1 MPCSTLRRVAGLAST
16 VCALASFVALSS
28 ACSKTIAASYPGNNV
43 INYPWRS
50 CGMLCDQ
57 AFEELQTSHDPTGH
71 DCEELVTRAEGAAGV
86 DDCAAAAAL
95 YDSAVVFILRGK
107 SAEAIARFAKAE
119 ALDPDPEYKQLQ
131 KTHEDAVQRFMPT
144 SPPQPPQPPQAP
156 QALPPAPA
164 TPVPTPAPATAPA
177 PAPAPTPGP
186 APSSMSPLASPQ

>member
-1 MPCSTLRRVAGLAST
+1 V
-16 VCALASFVALSS
+16 LSS

-43 INYPWRS
+43 VSYPWRS

-86 DDCAAAAAL
+86 DDRAAAAAL

-131 KTHEDAVQRFMPT
+131 KTHEDAVQRFMPAA
-144 SPPQPPQPPQAP
+144 PPQPPQPPQP
-156 QALPPAPA
+156 LPPAQA
-164 TPVPTPAPATAPA
+164 TTAAPTPAPVTA

-186 APSSMSPLASPQ
+186 AASSISPLASPQ